1 MPRRLTIK
9 DHASETRLFTQ
20 RAIIAFVVIVL
31 FMLGIVSRLI
41 HLQVINHEHYET
53 LSQKNRVKIVSV
65 PPTRGL
71 IYDRNGIL
79 LAENI
84 PSFSLELT
92 PEQVI
97 DMGDTLSRL
106 REIITIS
113 DEDIEHFRRL
123 VKQKRRFDSVP
134 LRYRLNEEEVAR
146 FAVNRHRFQG
156 VDIQARLIR
165 YYPRG
170 KLGVHVLGYVGR
182 IDEKELQRIDNANY
196 SATTHIGKLGV
207 ERSYEEILHGQVG
220 YLEAEV
226 NAQGRTLRVLNE
238 TPAIPGKNLYLNID
252 IEMQA
257 LADRALGK
265 YRGSVVSI
273 IPKTGEVLTL
283 LSKPGYDTNLFVTGI
298 DNKSYQALRT
308 SKNRPLFNRSLLG
321 QYPPGS
327 TVKPFIGLAGL
338 EAGIGKQ
345 STFCPGW
352 YELPGHERRYRD
364 WKKEGHGETNLDTA
378 IVESCDVYFY
388 ELAHRLKIDRIH
400 SFMTRFGFGQ
410 KTGIDIIG
418 ELAGL
423 MPSAEWKRRERR
435 QAWFPGETLITGI
448 GQGFTLTTPLQ
459 LASTTA
465 TLAMRGQRMRPSV
478 LHATQANADSEPVL
492 HEPERLKSVV
502 LKDPAHWQSVIHSMT
517 RVLHSARGT
526 ARRSGAGAKY
536 KIAGKTGTAQVF
548 GIAQDEEYEEEEIDE
563 RLRDHSLFVAFAP
576 ADDPQIAIAV
586 IAENAGSGSATAAP
600 IARKLLDYYLLG
612 KEQ

>member
-9 DHASETRLFTQ
+9 DHARETRLFTQ

-31 FMLGIVSRLI
+31 IMFGVVSRLVY
-41 HLQVINHEHYET
+41 LQVINHDHYET

-71 IYDRNGIL
+71 IYDRNGVL

-97 DMGDTLSRL
+97 DMDGTLARL
-106 REIITIS
+106 REVITIS

-123 VKQKRRFDSVP
+123 IKQKRRFDSIP
-134 LRYRLNEEEVAR
+134 LRYRLNDEEVAR
-146 FAVNRHRFQG
+146 FSVNRHRFQG

-170 KLGVHVLGYVGR
+170 KLAVHVLGYVGR
-182 IDEKELQRIDNANY
+182 IDARELQRIDNANY

-207 ERSYEEILHGQVG
+207 ERSYEDILHGQVG

-226 NAQGRTLRVLNE
+226 NAQGRTLRILNE
-238 TPAIPGKNLYLNID
+238 IPPVAGKNLYLNID

-257 LADRALGK
+257 LADRTLGK
-265 YRGSVVSI
+265 YRGSIVAI
-273 IPKTGEVLTL
+273 APKTGEVLTL
-283 LSKPGYDTNLFVTGI
+283 LSKPGYDPNPFVTGI
-298 DNKSYQALRT
+298 DSKSYQALRT
-308 SKNRPLFNRSLLG
+308 SIDKPLFNRSILG

-327 TVKPFIGLAGL
+327 TVKPFMGLAGL

-345 STFCPGW
+345 SIFCPGW
-352 YELPGHERRYRD
+352 YELQGDERRYRD
-364 WKKEGHGETNLDTA
+364 WKKQGHGETDLDVA
-378 IVESCDVYFY
+378 ITESCDVYFY

-400 SFMTRFGFGQ
+400 SFMSRFGFGQ
-410 KTGIDIIG
+410 RTGIDIIG
-418 ELAGL
+418 ELSGL

-435 QAWFPGETLITGI
+435 QAWFPGETVITGI

-459 LASTTA
+459 LASATA
-465 TLAMRGQRMRPSV
+465 TLSMRGQRMRPSV
-478 LHATQANADSEPVL
+478 LHAMQANAEGEPVL

-502 LKDPAHWQSVIHSMT
+502 LKDPANWHSVIHSMT

-536 KIAGKTGTAQVF
+536 KIAGKTGTARYL
-548 GIAQDEEYEEEEIDE
+548 ASHRMPNMTRMKSMSACATTHCLLPLPRPRTHKL
-563 RLRDHSLFVAFAP
+563 RLPSSPRMPVVAVP
-576 ADDPQIAIAV
+576 PRHQLRVNSSTIIC
-586 IAENAGSGSATAAP
+586 
-600 IARKLLDYYLLG
+600 
-612 KEQ
+612 

>member
-1 MPRRLTIK
+1 MPRYLTIK
-9 DHASETRLFTQ
+9 DHARETHLFGQ
-20 RAIIAFVVIVL
+20 RAVIAFVIIVL
-31 FMLGIVSRLI
+31 LMLTIVSRLVY
-41 HLQVINHEHYET
+41 LQVINHEHYET
-53 LSQKNRVKIVSV
+53 LSHKNRVKIVSV

-71 IYDRNGIL
+71 IYDRNGVL

-92 PEQVI
+92 PEQVSNM
-97 DMGDTLSRL
+97 DDTLSRL
-106 REIITIS
+106 RKIIAIS
-113 DEDIEHFRRL
+113 DEDIEHFLRL
-123 VKQKRRFDSVP
+123 IKQKRRFDSVP
-134 LRYRLNEEEVAR
+134 LRFRLNEEEVAR
-146 FAVNRHRFQG
+146 FAVNRYRFPG
-156 VDIQARLIR
+156 VDIEARLIR

-170 KLGVHVLGYVGR
+170 KLGVHVIGYVGR
-182 IDEKELQRIDNANY
+182 IDETELQRIDNANY

-207 ERSYEEILHGQVG
+207 ERSYEDILHGQVG
-220 YLEAEV
+220 FQEAEV
-226 NAQGRTLRVLNE
+226 NAQGRTLRILNE

-265 YRGSVVSI
+265 YRGSIVAMA
-273 IPKTGEVLTL
+273 PKSGEVLTL
-283 LSKPGYDTNLFVTGI
+283 LSKPGYDPNPFVTGI

-308 SKNRPLFNRSLLG
+308 SKDKPLFNRSLLG

-338 EAGIGKQ
+338 EAGLGKQ

-352 YELPGHERRYRD
+352 YELQGDDHRYRD
-364 WKKEGHGETNLDTA
+364 WKKQGHGETDLDVA

-400 SFMTRFGFGQ
+400 DFMIRFGFGQ

-418 ELAGL
+418 ELTGL
-423 MPSAEWKRRERR
+423 MPSADWKRRERR

-459 LASTTA
+459 LASATA
-465 TLAMRGQRMRPSV
+465 TLAMHGQRVQPNV
-478 LHATQANADSEPVL
+478 LHATQASADSEPVL
-492 HEPERLKSVV
+492 RETTYLKPIE
-502 LKDPAHWQSVIHSMT
+502 LKDPAHWHRIIHAMT
-517 RVLHSARGT
+517 RVMHSERGT

-536 KIAGKTGTAQVF
+536 TIAGKTGTAQVF
-548 GIAQDEEYEEEEIDE
+548 GVAQDAEYEAEELDE
-563 RLRDHSLFVAFAP
+563 RLRDHSLFIAFAP
-576 ADDPQIAIAV
+576 AEDPQIAIAV

-600 IARKLLDYYLLG
+600 IARKLIDYYLLRN
-612 KEQ
+612 Q